1 MDRRTFTLVAM
12 LTTLFGPVAA
22 RRACAQDDFGGLR
35 RRLSLS
41 DEQQKKIQQLYRDS
55 DRRKREIG
63 DRLRKLY
70 SELDRL
76 YDRYEFDSA
85 RVRTVTDEITE
96 VRRRSLTLYMDNE
109 EGLRRI
115 ITREQFDRLRDIT
128 KVRKGERESKDKDR
142 D

>member
-1 MDRRTFTLVAM
+1 MAM
-12 LTTLFGPVAA
+12 LTTLFGSVAA
-22 RRACAQDDFGGLR
+22 ERAHAQGDFGGLR
-35 RRLSLS
+35 RRLNLS

-63 DRLRKLY
+63 EKLHKLY

-85 RVRTVTDEITE
+85 RVRSVTDEITE